1 MPSLFQDDRPE
12 FRGREDDHI
21 IERGSG
27 TNNIG
32 SVIVCWVAR
41 MGASGVVLDLKD
53 TYVRTKEGPSSPG
66 PEGWNLL
73 DGIRLQ

>member
-12 FRGREDDHI
+12 FRCREDDHVF
-21 IERGSG
+21 ELDFG
-27 TNNIG
+27 TNSIG

-53 TYVRTKEGPSSPG
+53 TYVCTNEGPSSPG
-66 PEGWNLL
+66 PEGLNLL